1 MRIKEF
7 RNRMG
12 LSQRVVSEKI
22 GIPQTTLFSYE
33 KGINEPNLVN
43 LNKLADFYHVSV
55 DELIGRPTSI
65 INKLALSDQE
75 REVIEKFLSLTNK
88 QKSLVEIYINTLTK
102 DI

>member
-1 MRIKEF
+1 MNLKSLRKKHKLTQ
-7 RNRMG
+7 NQ
-12 LSQRVVSEKI
+12 LSQA
-22 GIPQTTLFSYE
+22 T
-33 KGINEPNLVN
+33 GINEHTLFGYERELREPNIETLV
-43 LNKLADFYHVSV
+43 KLADFYHVSV